1 MVPMGMIKKMYGASA
16 KMEALNTVVSENLN
30 KHIFDNKLDLLG
42 YPLSDIELQQ
52 PADLEKEDDM
62 DFYFEAALRPEINI
76 DFTNTMVDFYHIVP
90 TDEEVDKVI
99 EDLLQRNP
107 NTSHPETVGEDD
119 RLEIKVREAKDGK
132 EVEGGFEKDGVYFNM
147 SQIKNKTQRKKFI
160 DKEVGA
166 EFIVNFAKVFG
177 SEEEA
182 AKILGNDAPAGSD
195 FNIIIDDAI
204 RNEKPE
210 LDEEFFKKIFPDK
223 EIKDLDAFKKAV
235 KAEMEKQHEAET
247 DPILFN
253 KMIDELVAAVK
264 FDLPDAFMKRWIVDN
279 SQGKISAEDIEK
291 NYDNDY
297 VKGLRWQLIED
308 AIVKANPELVIKD
321 EEVKDFVLKQIFPGI
336 DYATLEDDMKANLDK
351 IAANYLKDE
360 QQVNGLK
367 NQLADIKM
375 TAFLKG
381 KMNINYAETTSADFV
396 KKLEG
401 ECAEGTVRQRA
412 EETGGLFR
420 PKKIGDDD
428 AKAAF
433 VEGGRHGGDSGAR
446 AECGV
451 EIRMEPIERCV
462 GGGLLFP
469 DVRRMPDGKGEACVL
484 RGHGEQGGGGKCGG
498 GLFIMDGHGGG
509 LVDDDIASRVDFLRE
524 HFDHEPFGACEYTP
538 VQSADVV
545 AWMIVAVFREFESVS
560 RACSEPSA
568 VQSRRLGGG

>member
-1 MVPMGMIKKMYGASA
+1 MNITQSTKGDNLISIKISVVKEDYQEALEKSLKQLRHRANVPGFRPGMVPMGMIKKMYGASA

-396 KKLEG
+396 KKLE
-401 ECAEGTVRQRA
+401 
-412 EETGGLFR
+412 EER
-420 PKKIGDDD
+420 KAKK
-428 AKAAF
+428 
-433 VEGGRHGGDSGAR
+433 
-446 AECGV
+446 
-451 EIRMEPIERCV
+451 
-462 GGGLLFP
+462 
-469 DVRRMPDGKGEACVL
+469 
-484 RGHGEQGGGGKCGG
+484 
-498 GLFIMDGHGGG
+498 
-509 LVDDDIASRVDFLRE
+509 
-524 HFDHEPFGACEYTP
+524 
-538 VQSADVV
+538 
-545 AWMIVAVFREFESVS
+545 
-560 RACSEPSA
+560 
-568 VQSRRLGGG
+568 

>member
-1 MVPMGMIKKMYGASA
+1 MNITQSTKGDNLISIKISVVKEDYQEALEKSLKQLRHRANVPGFRPGMVPMGMIKKMYGASA

-182 AKILGNDAPAGSD
+182 AKVLGSDAPAGSD

-210 LDEEFFKKIFPDK
+210 LDEEFFKKIFPNQ

-264 FDLPDAFMKRWIVDN
+264 FDLPDAFLKRWIVEN
-279 SQGKISAEDIEK
+279 SQGKISIEDVEK
-291 NYDNDY
+291 NYEKDY

-308 AIVKANPELVIKD
+308 SIASANPELIIKD

-351 IAANYLKDE
+351 IAANYLKDQ
-360 QQVNGLK
+360 QQVSGLK
-367 NQLADIKM
+367 NQLADVKM

-381 KMNINYAETTSADFV
+381 KMNINYEETTSADFM
-396 KKLEG
+396 KKLEK
-401 ECAEGTVRQRA
+401 ERKA
-412 EETGGLFR
+412 
-420 PKKIGDDD
+420 KK
-428 AKAAF
+428 K
-433 VEGGRHGGDSGAR
+433 
-446 AECGV
+446 
-451 EIRMEPIERCV
+451 
-462 GGGLLFP
+462 
-469 DVRRMPDGKGEACVL
+469 
-484 RGHGEQGGGGKCGG
+484 
-498 GLFIMDGHGGG
+498 
-509 LVDDDIASRVDFLRE
+509 
-524 HFDHEPFGACEYTP
+524 
-538 VQSADVV
+538 
-545 AWMIVAVFREFESVS
+545 
-560 RACSEPSA
+560 
-568 VQSRRLGGG
+568 

>member
-1 MVPMGMIKKMYGASA
+1 MNITQSTKGDNLISIKISVVKEDYQEALEKSLKQLRHRANVPGFRPGMVPMGMIKKMYGASA

-42 YPLSDIELQQ
+42 YPLSDIELQK

-182 AKILGNDAPAGSD
+182 AKVLGNDDPAGSD

-291 NYDNDY
+291 NYENDY

-308 AIVKANPELVIKD
+308 AIVKANPELIIKD

-351 IAANYLKDE
+351 IASNYLKDE

-375 TAFLKG
+375 TTFLKG

-396 KKLEG
+396 KKLE
-401 ECAEGTVRQRA
+401 
-412 EETGGLFR
+412 EER
-420 PKKIGDDD
+420 
-428 AKAAF
+428 KA
-433 VEGGRHGGDSGAR
+433 R
-446 AECGV
+446 
-451 EIRMEPIERCV
+451 
-462 GGGLLFP
+462 
-469 DVRRMPDGKGEACVL
+469 
-484 RGHGEQGGGGKCGG
+484 
-498 GLFIMDGHGGG
+498 
-509 LVDDDIASRVDFLRE
+509 
-524 HFDHEPFGACEYTP
+524 
-538 VQSADVV
+538 
-545 AWMIVAVFREFESVS
+545 
-560 RACSEPSA
+560 
-568 VQSRRLGGG
+568 

>member
-1 MVPMGMIKKMYGASA
+1 MNITQSTKGDNLISIKISVVKDDYQEALEKSLKQLRHRANIPGFRPGMVPMGMIKKMYGASA

-30 KHIFDNKLDLLG
+30 KHIVDNKLDLLG
-42 YPLSDIELQQ
+42 YPLSDTELQQ

-62 DFYFEAALRPEINI
+62 DFYFEAALRPEINV

-99 EDLLQRNP
+99 EDLMQRNP

-182 AKILGNDAPAGSD
+182 AKVLGNDAPAGSD

-210 LDEEFFKKIFPDK
+210 LDEEFFKKIFPNQ
-223 EIKDLDAFKKAV
+223 EIKDLEAFKKAV

-279 SQGKISAEDIEK
+279 SQGKISVEDIEK

-297 VKGLRWQLIED
+297 AKGLRWQLIED
-308 AIVKANPELVIKD
+308 SIVKANPELIIKD

-367 NQLADIKM
+367 NQLADVKM

-381 KMNINYAETTSADFV
+381 KMNINYAETTSADFL
-396 KKLEG
+396 KKLED
-401 ECAEGTVRQRA
+401 ERKQN
-412 EETGGLFR
+412 
-420 PKKIGDDD
+420 KK
-428 AKAAF
+428 
-433 VEGGRHGGDSGAR
+433 
-446 AECGV
+446 
-451 EIRMEPIERCV
+451 
-462 GGGLLFP
+462 
-469 DVRRMPDGKGEACVL
+469 
-484 RGHGEQGGGGKCGG
+484 
-498 GLFIMDGHGGG
+498 
-509 LVDDDIASRVDFLRE
+509 
-524 HFDHEPFGACEYTP
+524 
-538 VQSADVV
+538 
-545 AWMIVAVFREFESVS
+545 
-560 RACSEPSA
+560 
-568 VQSRRLGGG
+568 